1 MAPTS
6 RPKAPKAKATKV
18 AIIGGESAQSQ
29 DGVAIYLRDI
39 SRYPRLT
46 RDEEVSLSKLALA
59 GNVPAQEKLVTS
71 NLKLVVSICKD
82 FTRANFAILDL
93 VSAGNEGLVVAS
105 RKYNATLGVPFANYA
120 AYWIKQRVM
129 KYVAEHGFTVR
140 VPPYRAAVVNK
151 VVRAHARLTAQMGRP
166 PSVAEVAEETKHSD
180 AEVAEVMQMMQPA
193 LELDATVKDGEGS
206 ATFGSYFGESTAEA
220 DARLDHTLRQIEIIN
235 AIKDALSG
243 IPDRERN
250 VIEWYYGLDGQPVT
264 DLDEIARRLGVTRER
279 ARQIKATALK
289 KLSQNDL
296 LQFCQMDEG

>member
-1 MAPTS
+1 MASTKT
-6 RPKAPKAKATKV
+6 KAERIKV
-18 AIIGGESAQSQ
+18 AVIGGESAQSN
-29 DGVAIYLRDI
+29 DSVAAYLRDI

-46 RDEEVSLSKLALA
+46 RPEEIELSKLALA
-59 GNVPAQEKLVTS
+59 GDVPAQEKLVTS

-82 FTRANFAILDL
+82 FTRANFALLDL

-105 RKYNATLGVPFANYA
+105 RKYNAVLGVPFANYA

-151 VVRAHARLTAQMGRP
+151 VVRAHSRLSAQLGRP
-166 PSVAEVAEETKHSD
+166 PSALEVAEVTLCSD
-180 AEVAEVMQMMQPA
+180 AEVAEVLQMMQPT

-206 ATFGSYFGESTAEA
+206 ATFGSYFGESAAEA
-220 DARLDHTLRQIEIIN
+220 DARTDYTLRQIEIVN
-235 AIKDALSG
+235 AIKNALTG

-250 VIEWYYGLDGQPVT
+250 VIEWYFGLDGRPVT

-279 ARQIKATALK
+279 ARQIKAVALK
-289 KLSQNDL
+289 KLAQNDL
-296 LQFCQMDEG
+296 LQFCQMEED